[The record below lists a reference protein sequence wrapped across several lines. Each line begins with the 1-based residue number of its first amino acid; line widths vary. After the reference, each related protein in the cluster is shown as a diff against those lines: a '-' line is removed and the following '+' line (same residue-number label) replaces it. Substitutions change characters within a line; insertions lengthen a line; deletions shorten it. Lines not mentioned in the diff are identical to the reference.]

1 MCGFTTKTGSTARKA
16 SAHHPGEGP
25 MLNAKELPRFVELRN
40 GTLLNT
46 GLLRDRRDLW
56 QEVLEVAHD
65 RVPKDAY
72 LSLKQFLKG

>member
-1 MCGFTTKTGSTARKA
+1 MV
-16 SAHHPGEGP
+16 
-25 MLNAKELPRFVELRN
+25 NAKELPRFVELRN

-46 GLLRDRRDLW
+46 GLLKDRRDLW

-65 RVPKDAY
+65 VVPKDAY

>member
-1 MCGFTTKTGSTARKA
+1 MITTQRV
-16 SAHHPGEGP
+16 
-25 MLNAKELPRFVELRN
+25 PRFVELKD
-40 GTLLNT
+40 GSPLNT
-46 GLLRDRRDLW
+46 GRLKKRPELW